1 MSLRLPS
8 IIIPSPYVADNHQ
21 YKNGLTL
28 VKKQAAVM
36 IEEKDLVDDILVKT
50 IDELMNDENRLN
62 EMKKNLEGMTI
73 DKSAT
78 KIYDVL
84 KKLVGVQND
93 KENN

>member
-1 MSLRLPS
+1 
-8 IIIPSPYVADNHQ
+8 
-21 YKNGLTL
+21 
-28 VKKQAAVM
+28 
-36 IEEKDLVDDILVKT
+36 
-50 IDELMNDENRLN
+50 MNNENKLN

-84 KKLVGVQND
+84 KKIVGVQND